1 MKLRNFI
8 VVAASSVM
16 ILAVSAW
23 LFFGTPAEFSFS
35 ERRALVQ
42 MPEFSLSAFKSGKFM
57 TDFDKFATDQLP
69 LRDSL
74 RTLKAYAA
82 KYLFAQSDNN
92 DIYVYNGYAAQ
103 MQIAEDEASAE
114 NAAQKIKEIRDLY
127 LKDNTGKV
135 MFSVIPDKNC
145 FLAEKSGHL
154 TVSPEFFA
162 EKIARANPEIGYI
175 DISDLLDETDFYFTD
190 THWRQEKII
199 DVAQRIAKSYGITL
213 SAEYEQKTLDIPFY
227 GVYSGQSALPLDAEK
242 IHYLTNDMLE
252 NCKVYDYQNNKETA
266 VYDMEKAGGKDPYEM
281 FLSGPISL
289 LTVENPNASTD
300 RELVIF
306 RDSFGSSLA
315 PLLVEGYSKITLA
328 DTRYIQPELLGRW
341 IDFSE
346 CDVLFIYS
354 TLILNSSEM
363 FK

>member
-35 ERRALVQ
+35 ERRALAQ
-42 MPEFSLSAFKSGKFM
+42 MPEFSFSAFKSGKFM
-57 TDFDKFATDQLP
+57 TDFDKFSTDQLP

-82 KYLFAQSDNN
+82 KYLFAQKDNN

-103 MQIAEDEASAE
+103 MQISENEESAE
-114 NAAQKIKEIRDLY
+114 NAAQKIKQIRDLY
-127 LKDNTGKV
+127 LKDNTGMV

-154 TVSPEFFA
+154 TVSPEFFV
-162 EKIARANPEIGYI
+162 EKIAQANPEIGYI
-175 DISDLLDETDFYFTD
+175 DISDLLDETDFYYTD
-190 THWRQEKII
+190 THWRQEKIT
-199 DVAQRIAKSYGITL
+199 DVAGRIAEGFGITL

-227 GVYSGQSALPLDAEK
+227 GVYSGQSALPLDAEE
-242 IHYLTNDMLE
+242 IHYLTNEMLE
-252 NCKVYDYQNNKETA
+252 NCKVYDYQNNKEAA
-266 VYDMEKAGGKDPYEM
+266 VYDMEKASGKDPYEM

-289 LTVENPNASTD
+289 MTVENPNASTD

-328 DTRYIQPELLGRW
+328 DTRYIQPQILGRW
-341 IDFSE
+341 IDFSK

>member
-92 DIYVYNGYAAQ
+92 DIYVYNGYAVQ

>member
-1 MKLRNFI
+1 MKIRNFI
-8 VVAASSVM
+8 VVAASSV
-16 ILAVSAW
+16 IVLAVSAW

-35 ERRALVQ
+35 ERRELVQ
-42 MPEFSLSAFKSGKFM
+42 MPEFSLSSFKSGKFM
-57 TDFDKFATDQLP
+57 TDFDKFSTDQLP
-69 LRDSL
+69 LRDTL

-82 KYLFAQSDNN
+82 KYLFAQTDNN
-92 DIYVYNGYAAQ
+92 DIYVYNGYAAK
-103 MQIAEDEASAE
+103 METAENEESAE
-114 NAAQKIKEIRDLY
+114 NAAQKIKQIRDLY

-145 FLAEKSGHL
+145 YLAEKSGHL
-154 TVSPEFFA
+154 TVTPEFFA
-162 EKIARANPEIGYI
+162 EKIAQANPEIGYI
-175 DISDLLDETDFYFTD
+175 DIADLLDETDFYFTD
-190 THWRQEKII
+190 THWRQEKIT
-199 DVAQRIAKSYGITL
+199 DVAGRIAESFGITL

-227 GVYSGQSALPLDAEK
+227 GVYSGQSALPLDAEE
-242 IHYLTNDMLE
+242 IHYLTNEALE
-252 NCKVYDYQNNKETA
+252 NCRVFDYQNNKETA
-266 VYDMEKAGGKDPYEM
+266 VYDMEKADGKDPYEM

-289 LTVENPNASTD
+289 VTIENPNASTD

-315 PLLVEGYSKITLA
+315 PLLAEGYAKITLA
-328 DTRYIQPELLGRW
+328 DTRYIQPQILGKW
-341 IDFSE
+341 IDFSR

>member
-1 MKLRNFI
+1 MKLKNFI

-42 MPEFSLSAFKSGKFM
+42 MPEFSLGAFKSGKFM

-127 LKDNTGKV
+127 LKDNTGRV

-154 TVSPEFFA
+154 TVSHEFFA
-162 EKIARANPEIGYI
+162 EKIAQANPEIGYI

-190 THWRQEKII
+190 THWRQEKIT
-199 DVAQRIAKSYGITL
+199 DVARRIADSFGITL
-213 SAEYEQKTLDIPFY
+213 AAEYEQKTLDIPFY

-242 IHYLTNDMLE
+242 INYLTNETLE
-252 NCKVYDYQNNKETA
+252 ACRVFDYQNNREAA

-315 PLLVEGYSKITLA
+315 PLLVEGYCKITLA

-341 IDFSE
+341 IDFSK

-354 TLILNSSEM
+354 TLILNSSET